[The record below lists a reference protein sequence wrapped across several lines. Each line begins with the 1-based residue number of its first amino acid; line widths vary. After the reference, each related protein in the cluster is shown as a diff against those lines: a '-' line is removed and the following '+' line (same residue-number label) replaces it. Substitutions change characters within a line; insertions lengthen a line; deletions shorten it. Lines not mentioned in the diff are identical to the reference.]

1 MPHQKSSFP
10 LIYSSRGKNKG
21 IEGRGRSQVFLVPIQ
36 SPTQVFGVGGTPKN
50 PTPIVKGDT
59 FVDRGK
65 GAKRR
70 RRSREAPFLQRR
82 RRRRRRRRSQ
92 KLTCL
97 HAKEEEREEEGK
109 NCVPREREKRFV
121 STTCAVDSPIILTWR
136 ICYFF
141 VCLSYFPFVF

>member
-1 MPHQKSSFP
+1 M
-10 LIYSSRGKNKG
+10 
-21 IEGRGRSQVFLVPIQ
+21 
-36 SPTQVFGVGGTPKN
+36 GGTPKN

-70 RRSREAPFLQRR
+70 REAPFLQRR

-97 HAKEEEREEEGK
+97 HATEEEREEEEGK

-121 STTCAVDSPIILTWR
+121 STTCAVDSPIILIWS
-136 ICYFF
+136 ICYF
-141 VCLSYFPFVF
+141 LSV